1 MKTYI
6 LLCSVLSAVNAININ
21 LSSSESVV
29 WTFVNSNRSILA
41 KADVPGGIYSDLQAN
56 GIIGNILVEDNDV
69 VTRWVAHE
77 LWTYT
82 AQFNVSKKDIL
93 NSRVVH
99 LVFEGVDT
107 VAFISLND
115 DTPIGSVNNMF
126 VRYVF
131 DIKEKLQEG
140 PNELKV
146 SFLSPIAA
154 AKARSD
160 KHFAAPECV
169 PSVYNGECHV
179 NQIRKMQASFSWDW
193 GPAFPSVGI
202 WRPVYIEAYN
212 AAILRSVTTHIT
224 KKEEEW
230 ALVIKVYF
238 ETSMKKTQI
247 TGILSATLEL
257 EGKQTVK
264 KWIPVYETSQT
275 DGTFVVDLD
284 LKVSENQVRTWWPN
298 GYGEQPLYELV
309 VHFVSDTYSNE
320 SSHKSIM
327 VGFRTVELVQRD
339 AAEVLGNTTAGTG
352 LTFYFMV
359 NGHPLFMKGSNWIPS
374 NILPELGETQTEVV
388 DNLLKSARDAHMAML
403 RVWGGGVYES
413 DYFYEKCDQLGILV
427 WQDFLF
433 ACAMYPTDIDFIN
446 TVQEEIEQNIL
457 RLQHHPSIAI
467 WAGNN
472 ENEAALVG
480 NWYDTTPKFEKY
492 KNEYIKLYVETIR
505 PIVQDLD
512 PGRRY
517 LVSSPS
523 NGLESEQENY
533 ISHNP
538 YDPHYGD
545 THYYNY
551 LADNW
556 NMMTYPKTRFAS
568 EYGFQSLPSL
578 VTMRT
583 ATNNSKDFSLDSHYS
598 IHRQHSPNGYSFIEL
613 QMNSRMKLH
622 KDDPKYFEKFVFY
635 SQISQAMAIKTET
648 ELYRQDQA
656 NWYTM
661 GALYWQLN
669 DVWQAPSWSSIEYTG
684 RWKMLHYF
692 AKDFFAPVL
701 VSPRLDSTGEMEV
714 YLINDRFVPVLDAK
728 ITIQFYNWSSPSPIL
743 TKQYPASCEPLT
755 ATLLRNIDGT
765 FMDYKREEIFVKFSL
780 LATGV
785 RSPSN
790 YVFPVPLKH
799 VTTLKKPHIEILVSN
814 FVMRRHH
821 QNLEYTVQIRVDTV
835 VAFLWL
841 ETELEGRF
849 EENGLIVT
857 EPQIIVKFLCKDH
870 VSPRILE
877 NSITT
882 QYYLN

>member
-1 MKTYI
+1 MKTYL
-6 LLCSVLSAVNAININ
+6 LLCSVWSAVNAINIK

-29 WTFVNSNRSILA
+29 WTFVNSNRSISG

-56 GIIGNILVEDNDV
+56 YIIGNILAEDNDV
-69 VTRWVAHE
+69 LTRWVAHE

-82 AQFNVSKKDIL
+82 AQFNVSKEVIL
-93 NSRVVH
+93 NSSVVH

-107 VAFISLND
+107 AAFISVND

-131 DIKEKLQEG
+131 DIKDKLKEG
-140 PNELKV
+140 LNELKV
-146 SFLSPIAA
+146 SFLSPISA
-154 AKARSD
+154 AKVRSD

-212 AAILRSVTTHIT
+212 SAIIRSVTTHIT
-224 KKEEEW
+224 KKKEEW
-230 ALVIKVYF
+230 VLNIKTYF

-257 EGKQTVK
+257 EGKTTVK

-275 DGTFVVDLD
+275 DGTFVVELEF
-284 LKVSENQVRTWWPN
+284 KISEIQVRTWWPN

-309 VHFVSDTYSNE
+309 VHFASDTYLNE
-320 SSHKSIM
+320 SSHKSLM
-327 VGFRTVELVQRD
+327 VGFRTVELIEKD
-339 AAEVLGNTTAGTG
+339 AAEILGNTTAGKG
-352 LTFYFMV
+352 LTFYFTV

-374 NILPELGETQTEVV
+374 NILPELGERQTDVV
-388 DNLLKSARDAHMAML
+388 DNLLKSARDAHMSML

-413 DYFYEKCDQLGILV
+413 DYFYEKCDQLGILI

-433 ACAMYPTDIDFIN
+433 ACAMYPTDPEFIN
-446 TVQEEIEQNIL
+446 TVQEEIEQNVL
-457 RLQHHPSIAI
+457 RLQYHPSIAV

-480 NWYDTTPKFEKY
+480 NWYDTTPEFEKY
-492 KNEYIKLYVETIR
+492 KNQYIKLYVETIK

-523 NGLESEQENY
+523 NGRESERENY
-533 ISHNP
+533 VAHNP

-578 VTMRT
+578 VTMKT
-583 ATNNSKDFSLDSHYS
+583 ATNNSEDFSLDSHYS
-598 IHRQHSPNGYSFIEL
+598 VHRQHSPNGYSFIEL
-613 QMNSRMKLH
+613 QMNSRMKLQ
-622 KDDPKYFEKFVFY
+622 KDDPKYFEKFIFY

-684 RWKMLHYF
+684 RWKMLHYY

-701 VSPRLDSTGEMEV
+701 VSPRLDASGEMEV
-714 YLINDRFVPVLDAK
+714 YLINDRFVPILEAK
-728 ITIQFYNWSSPSPIL
+728 ITIQFYNWSSPAPIL
-743 TKQYPASCEPLT
+743 TKQYPASCGPLT
-755 ATLLRNIDGT
+755 AALQPNIDGT
-765 FMDYKREEIFVKFSL
+765 LMGYKKEEIFVKFSL
-780 LATGV
+780 LATGI
-785 RSPSN
+785 RSPVN
-790 YVFPVPLKH
+790 YVFPVPLKR
-799 VTTLKKPHIEILVSN
+799 VTTLRKPNIEILVSN

-841 ETELEGRF
+841 ETEVEGRF

-857 EPQIIVKFLCKDH
+857 EPQMIVKFLCKDH

-877 NSITT
+877 KSITT
-882 QYYLN
+882 QYYLH

>member
-6 LLCSVLSAVNAININ
+6 LLCSVLAAVNAINID
-21 LSSSESVV
+21 LSSSDSVV
-29 WTFVNSNRSILA
+29 WTFLNSNRSILG
-41 KADVPGGIYSDLQAN
+41 KADVPGGIYTDLQAN
-56 GIIGNILVEDNDV
+56 GVIGNILAGDNDV
-69 VTRWVAHE
+69 RTRWVAHE

-82 AQFNVSKKDIL
+82 GQFNVSKEVIL
-93 NSRVVH
+93 NSRVLH

-107 VAFISLND
+107 AAFISLND
-115 DTPIGSVNNMF
+115 NPIGSVNNMF

-131 DIKEKLQEG
+131 DIKDSLQEG
-140 PNELKV
+140 SNELKV
-146 SFLSPIAA
+146 FFLSPIQT
-154 AKARSD
+154 AKVRSD
-160 KHFAAPECV
+160 KYFTAPECV
-169 PSVYNGECHV
+169 PAEYNGECHV

-202 WRPVYIEAYN
+202 WKPVYIEAYN
-212 AAILRSVTTHIT
+212 TAIIRSLTTHIT
-224 KKEEEW
+224 KQKEEW
-230 ALVIKVYF
+230 ALNIKAYL
-238 ETSMKKTQI
+238 ETSMRKTQI
-247 TGILSATLEL
+247 TGMLSATLEL

-264 KWIPVYETSQT
+264 KWVPVYETSQS
-275 DGTFVVDLD
+275 DGTFVVELE
-284 LKVSENQVRTWWPN
+284 LKVSE
-298 GYGEQPLYELV
+298 PLYELNV
-309 VHFVSDTYSNE
+309 LFASDTSLNE
-320 SSHKSIM
+320 TSHKRIM
-327 VGFRTVELVQRD
+327 VGFRTVELVERD
-339 AAEVLGNTTAGTG
+339 ASEVLGNTTAGTG
-352 LTFYFMV
+352 LTFYFKV
-359 NGHPLFMKGSNWIPS
+359 NGYPLFMKGSNWIPS
-374 NILPELGETQTEVV
+374 NILPELGESETEVV
-388 DNLLKSARDAHMAML
+388 DNLLKSAQDAHMAML

-433 ACAMYPTDIDFIN
+433 ACAMYPTDSDFIS
-446 TVQEEIEQNIL
+446 TVQGEIEQNIL
-457 RLQHHPSIAI
+457 RLQHHPSIAV

-480 NWYDTTPKFEKY
+480 NWYGTRQNFEKY
-492 KNEYIKLYVETIR
+492 QKDYIKLYVETIK

-523 NGLESEQENY
+523 NGLESEKENY

-578 VTMRT
+578 ATMRT
-583 ATNNSKDFSLDSHYS
+583 ATNNSEDFSVDSNYS

-613 QMNSRMKLH
+613 QMNSRMKINE
-622 KDDPKYFEKFVFY
+622 DDPKYFEKFVFY

-692 AKDFFAPVL
+692 AKNFFAPVL

-714 YLINDRFVPVLDAK
+714 YLINDRFVPIMEAK
-728 ITIQFYNWSSPSPIL
+728 ITMEFFNWSSPAPIL
-743 TKQYPASCEPLT
+743 TKQYPASCGPLT
-755 ATLLRNIDGT
+755 ATLQPNIDKT
-765 FMDYKREEIFVKFSL
+765 FMGYKTEEIFAKFTL
-780 LATGV
+780 QAPGV
-785 RSPSN
+785 QSPPN

-799 VTTLKKPHIEILVSN
+799 VTTLKKPHIEVLVSN
-814 FVMRRHH
+814 FVMRR
-821 QNLEYTVQIRVDTV
+821 QRRSLEYSVQIRVDTV

-841 ETELEGRF
+841 ETTVDGRF
-849 EENGLIVT
+849 EQNGLIVT
-857 EPQIIVKFLCKDH
+857 EPQISVKFFCKEH